1 MKKEE
6 SHIIKEILNGKTEQ
20 YEYFLD
26 RYGQQVFVLVDRIV
40 SCQEDAEELTQDV
53 FLKAFQQLSSFKA
66 ESSFSTWIYRIATNI
81 AISAVRKKRNDVL
94 RLDDSVFAN
103 LSDTQVDAE
112 LEDESEEQ
120 MERLQQA
127 MNQLEADERA
137 LITLYYLEEK
147 PLAEVAFILGM
158 TEGNAKVKL
167 HRIRKK
173 LYVLIKNNEPRTL
186 LLTLLFVGLAILIA
200 DQIASGLCKPYF
212 QRLRPT
218 HDPLL
223 YSLIDTVN
231 SYRGGRY
238 GFFSSHASNTFAIA
252 LFLTLLFRK
261 LSVGITL
268 FSYAVICSYSRL
280 YLGVHFPTDILAGV
294 CCGLIVGL
302 TLYLIYIYILRKM
315 SSIRNFYSS
324 AYTKTGYLLTDLQLI
339 PLGFSLTLVYVAIKA
354 VVFASQL

>member
-6 SHIIKEILNGKTEQ
+6 SHIIKEILDGKTEQ

-40 SCQEDAEELTQDV
+40 SCQEDAEELAQDV

-66 ESSFSTWIYRIATNI
+66 ESSFSTWIYRIATNV

-103 LSDTQVDAE
+103 LSDTQVDEA
-112 LEDESEEQ
+112 LEDDSEEQ

-173 LYVLIKNNEPRTL
+173 LYVLIKNQE
-186 LLTLLFVGLAILIA
+186 
-200 DQIASGLCKPYF
+200 
-212 QRLRPT
+212 
-218 HDPLL
+218 
-223 YSLIDTVN
+223 
-231 SYRGGRY
+231 
-238 GFFSSHASNTFAIA
+238 
-252 LFLTLLFRK
+252 
-261 LSVGITL
+261 
-268 FSYAVICSYSRL
+268 
-280 YLGVHFPTDILAGV
+280 
-294 CCGLIVGL
+294 
-302 TLYLIYIYILRKM
+302 
-315 SSIRNFYSS
+315 
-324 AYTKTGYLLTDLQLI
+324 
-339 PLGFSLTLVYVAIKA
+339 
-354 VVFASQL
+354 

>member
-6 SHIIKEILNGKTEQ
+6 SYIIKEILNGKTEQ

-66 ESSFSTWIYRIATNI
+66 ESSFSTWIYRIATNL

-103 LSDTQVDAE
+103 LSDTQVDEA

-120 MERLQQA
+120 VERLQQA

-173 LYVLIKNNEPRTL
+173 LYVLIKNQE
-186 LLTLLFVGLAILIA
+186 
-200 DQIASGLCKPYF
+200 
-212 QRLRPT
+212 
-218 HDPLL
+218 
-223 YSLIDTVN
+223 
-231 SYRGGRY
+231 
-238 GFFSSHASNTFAIA
+238 
-252 LFLTLLFRK
+252 
-261 LSVGITL
+261 
-268 FSYAVICSYSRL
+268 
-280 YLGVHFPTDILAGV
+280 
-294 CCGLIVGL
+294 
-302 TLYLIYIYILRKM
+302 
-315 SSIRNFYSS
+315 
-324 AYTKTGYLLTDLQLI
+324 
-339 PLGFSLTLVYVAIKA
+339 
-354 VVFASQL
+354 

>member
-6 SHIIKEILNGKTEQ
+6 AHIIQEILNGKTEQ

-66 ESSFSTWIYRIATNI
+66 ESSFSTWIYRIATNL

-94 RLDDSVFAN
+94 RLEDSIFAN
-103 LSDTQVDAE
+103 LSDTQVDEA

-173 LYVLIKNNEPRTL
+173 LYVLIKNQE
-186 LLTLLFVGLAILIA
+186 
-200 DQIASGLCKPYF
+200 
-212 QRLRPT
+212 
-218 HDPLL
+218 
-223 YSLIDTVN
+223 
-231 SYRGGRY
+231 
-238 GFFSSHASNTFAIA
+238 
-252 LFLTLLFRK
+252 
-261 LSVGITL
+261 
-268 FSYAVICSYSRL
+268 
-280 YLGVHFPTDILAGV
+280 
-294 CCGLIVGL
+294 
-302 TLYLIYIYILRKM
+302 
-315 SSIRNFYSS
+315 
-324 AYTKTGYLLTDLQLI
+324 
-339 PLGFSLTLVYVAIKA
+339 
-354 VVFASQL
+354 

>member
-6 SHIIKEILNGKTEQ
+6 AHIIKEILNGKTEQ

-66 ESSFSTWIYRIATNI
+66 ESSFSTWIYRIATNL

-103 LSDTQVDAE
+103 LSDTQVDEA
-112 LEDESEEQ
+112 LQDDSEEQ

-173 LYVLIKNNEPRTL
+173 LYVLIKNQ
-186 LLTLLFVGLAILIA
+186 G
-200 DQIASGLCKPYF
+200 
-212 QRLRPT
+212 
-218 HDPLL
+218 
-223 YSLIDTVN
+223 
-231 SYRGGRY
+231 
-238 GFFSSHASNTFAIA
+238 
-252 LFLTLLFRK
+252 
-261 LSVGITL
+261 
-268 FSYAVICSYSRL
+268 
-280 YLGVHFPTDILAGV
+280 
-294 CCGLIVGL
+294 
-302 TLYLIYIYILRKM
+302 
-315 SSIRNFYSS
+315 
-324 AYTKTGYLLTDLQLI
+324 
-339 PLGFSLTLVYVAIKA
+339 
-354 VVFASQL
+354 

>member
-6 SHIIKEILNGKTEQ
+6 AHIIKEILNGKTEQ

-66 ESSFSTWIYRIATNI
+66 ESSFSTWIDRIAINV

-103 LSDTQVDAE
+103 LSDTQVDEA

-120 MERLQQA
+120 VERLQQA

-147 PLAEVAFILGM
+147 PLVEVAFILGL

-173 LYVLIKNNEPRTL
+173 LYVLIKNQE
-186 LLTLLFVGLAILIA
+186 
-200 DQIASGLCKPYF
+200 
-212 QRLRPT
+212 
-218 HDPLL
+218 
-223 YSLIDTVN
+223 
-231 SYRGGRY
+231 
-238 GFFSSHASNTFAIA
+238 
-252 LFLTLLFRK
+252 
-261 LSVGITL
+261 
-268 FSYAVICSYSRL
+268 
-280 YLGVHFPTDILAGV
+280 
-294 CCGLIVGL
+294 
-302 TLYLIYIYILRKM
+302 
-315 SSIRNFYSS
+315 
-324 AYTKTGYLLTDLQLI
+324 
-339 PLGFSLTLVYVAIKA
+339 
-354 VVFASQL
+354 

>member
-6 SHIIKEILNGKTEQ
+6 AHIIKEILNGKTEQ

-66 ESSFSTWIYRIATNI
+66 ESSFSTWIYRIATNL

-103 LSDTQVDAE
+103 LSDTQVDEA
-112 LEDESEEQ
+112 LEDDSEEQ

-173 LYVLIKNNEPRTL
+173 LYVFIK
-186 LLTLLFVGLAILIA
+186 
-200 DQIASGLCKPYF
+200 DQE
-212 QRLRPT
+212 
-218 HDPLL
+218 
-223 YSLIDTVN
+223 
-231 SYRGGRY
+231 
-238 GFFSSHASNTFAIA
+238 
-252 LFLTLLFRK
+252 
-261 LSVGITL
+261 
-268 FSYAVICSYSRL
+268 
-280 YLGVHFPTDILAGV
+280 
-294 CCGLIVGL
+294 
-302 TLYLIYIYILRKM
+302 
-315 SSIRNFYSS
+315 
-324 AYTKTGYLLTDLQLI
+324 
-339 PLGFSLTLVYVAIKA
+339 
-354 VVFASQL
+354 

>member
-6 SHIIKEILNGKTEQ
+6 AHIIKEILNGKTEQ

-66 ESSFSTWIYRIATNI
+66 ESSFSTWIYRIATNL

-103 LSDTQVDAE
+103 LSDTQVDAA

-173 LYVLIKNNEPRTL
+173 LYVLIKNQE
-186 LLTLLFVGLAILIA
+186 
-200 DQIASGLCKPYF
+200 
-212 QRLRPT
+212 
-218 HDPLL
+218 
-223 YSLIDTVN
+223 
-231 SYRGGRY
+231 
-238 GFFSSHASNTFAIA
+238 
-252 LFLTLLFRK
+252 
-261 LSVGITL
+261 
-268 FSYAVICSYSRL
+268 
-280 YLGVHFPTDILAGV
+280 
-294 CCGLIVGL
+294 
-302 TLYLIYIYILRKM
+302 
-315 SSIRNFYSS
+315 
-324 AYTKTGYLLTDLQLI
+324 
-339 PLGFSLTLVYVAIKA
+339 
-354 VVFASQL
+354 

>member
-1 MKKEE
+1 MKKDEA
-6 SHIIKEILNGKTEQ
+6 HIIKEILHGNTAL

-66 ESSFSTWIYRIATNI
+66 ESSFSTWIYRIATNL

-103 LSDTQVDAE
+103 LTDTQVDEA
-112 LEDESEEQ
+112 LEDNSEEQ

-173 LYVLIKNNEPRTL
+173 LYVLIKNQE
-186 LLTLLFVGLAILIA
+186 
-200 DQIASGLCKPYF
+200 
-212 QRLRPT
+212 
-218 HDPLL
+218 
-223 YSLIDTVN
+223 
-231 SYRGGRY
+231 
-238 GFFSSHASNTFAIA
+238 
-252 LFLTLLFRK
+252 
-261 LSVGITL
+261 
-268 FSYAVICSYSRL
+268 
-280 YLGVHFPTDILAGV
+280 
-294 CCGLIVGL
+294 
-302 TLYLIYIYILRKM
+302 
-315 SSIRNFYSS
+315 
-324 AYTKTGYLLTDLQLI
+324 
-339 PLGFSLTLVYVAIKA
+339 
-354 VVFASQL
+354 

>member
-6 SHIIKEILNGKTEQ
+6 AHIIKEILNGKTEQ

-66 ESSFSTWIYRIATNI
+66 ESSFSTWIYRIATNV

-103 LSDTQVDAE
+103 LSDTQVDEA
-112 LEDESEEQ
+112 LEDDSEEQ

-147 PLAEVAFILGM
+147 PLVEVAFILGM

-173 LYVLIKNNEPRTL
+173 LYVLIKNQ
-186 LLTLLFVGLAILIA
+186 G
-200 DQIASGLCKPYF
+200 
-212 QRLRPT
+212 
-218 HDPLL
+218 
-223 YSLIDTVN
+223 
-231 SYRGGRY
+231 
-238 GFFSSHASNTFAIA
+238 
-252 LFLTLLFRK
+252 
-261 LSVGITL
+261 
-268 FSYAVICSYSRL
+268 
-280 YLGVHFPTDILAGV
+280 
-294 CCGLIVGL
+294 
-302 TLYLIYIYILRKM
+302 
-315 SSIRNFYSS
+315 
-324 AYTKTGYLLTDLQLI
+324 
-339 PLGFSLTLVYVAIKA
+339 
-354 VVFASQL
+354 

>member
-1 MKKEE
+1 MISFVHLSFRRRTFPLVTTYAEKNIFCPKCNLCGNLASKRQMKKEE

-66 ESSFSTWIYRIATNI
+66 ESSFSTWIYRIATNL

-103 LSDTQVDAE
+103 LSDTQVDEA
-112 LEDESEEQ
+112 LEDDSEEQ

-173 LYVLIKNNEPRTL
+173 LYVLIKNQE
-186 LLTLLFVGLAILIA
+186 
-200 DQIASGLCKPYF
+200 
-212 QRLRPT
+212 
-218 HDPLL
+218 
-223 YSLIDTVN
+223 
-231 SYRGGRY
+231 
-238 GFFSSHASNTFAIA
+238 
-252 LFLTLLFRK
+252 
-261 LSVGITL
+261 
-268 FSYAVICSYSRL
+268 
-280 YLGVHFPTDILAGV
+280 
-294 CCGLIVGL
+294 
-302 TLYLIYIYILRKM
+302 
-315 SSIRNFYSS
+315 
-324 AYTKTGYLLTDLQLI
+324 
-339 PLGFSLTLVYVAIKA
+339 
-354 VVFASQL
+354 

>member
-6 SHIIKEILNGKTEQ
+6 AHIIKKILNGKTEQ

-66 ESSFSTWIYRIATNI
+66 ESTFSTWIYRIATNI

-103 LSDTQVDAE
+103 LSDTQVDAA

-137 LITLYYLEEK
+137 LITLYYLKEK
-147 PLAEVAFILGM
+147 PLAEVAFILGL

-173 LYVLIKNNEPRTL
+173 LYVLIKNQE
-186 LLTLLFVGLAILIA
+186 
-200 DQIASGLCKPYF
+200 
-212 QRLRPT
+212 
-218 HDPLL
+218 
-223 YSLIDTVN
+223 
-231 SYRGGRY
+231 
-238 GFFSSHASNTFAIA
+238 
-252 LFLTLLFRK
+252 
-261 LSVGITL
+261 
-268 FSYAVICSYSRL
+268 
-280 YLGVHFPTDILAGV
+280 
-294 CCGLIVGL
+294 
-302 TLYLIYIYILRKM
+302 
-315 SSIRNFYSS
+315 
-324 AYTKTGYLLTDLQLI
+324 
-339 PLGFSLTLVYVAIKA
+339 
-354 VVFASQL
+354 

>member
-6 SHIIKEILNGKTEQ
+6 AHIIKEILNGKTEQ

-66 ESSFSTWIYRIATNI
+66 ESSFSTWIYRIATNVV
-81 AISAVRKKRNDVL
+81 ISAVRKKRNDVL

-103 LSDTQVDAE
+103 LSDTQVDEA

-147 PLAEVAFILGM
+147 PLVEVAFILGL

-173 LYVLIKNNEPRTL
+173 LYVLIKNQE
-186 LLTLLFVGLAILIA
+186 
-200 DQIASGLCKPYF
+200 
-212 QRLRPT
+212 
-218 HDPLL
+218 
-223 YSLIDTVN
+223 
-231 SYRGGRY
+231 
-238 GFFSSHASNTFAIA
+238 
-252 LFLTLLFRK
+252 
-261 LSVGITL
+261 
-268 FSYAVICSYSRL
+268 
-280 YLGVHFPTDILAGV
+280 
-294 CCGLIVGL
+294 
-302 TLYLIYIYILRKM
+302 
-315 SSIRNFYSS
+315 
-324 AYTKTGYLLTDLQLI
+324 
-339 PLGFSLTLVYVAIKA
+339 
-354 VVFASQL
+354 

>member
-66 ESSFSTWIYRIATNI
+66 ESSFSTWIYRIATNL

-103 LSDTQVDAE
+103 LSDTQVDEA

-158 TEGNAKVKL
+158 TDGNAKVKL

-173 LYVLIKNNEPRTL
+173 LYVLIKIQE
-186 LLTLLFVGLAILIA
+186 
-200 DQIASGLCKPYF
+200 
-212 QRLRPT
+212 
-218 HDPLL
+218 
-223 YSLIDTVN
+223 
-231 SYRGGRY
+231 
-238 GFFSSHASNTFAIA
+238 
-252 LFLTLLFRK
+252 
-261 LSVGITL
+261 
-268 FSYAVICSYSRL
+268 
-280 YLGVHFPTDILAGV
+280 
-294 CCGLIVGL
+294 
-302 TLYLIYIYILRKM
+302 
-315 SSIRNFYSS
+315 
-324 AYTKTGYLLTDLQLI
+324 
-339 PLGFSLTLVYVAIKA
+339 
-354 VVFASQL
+354 

>member
-66 ESSFSTWIYRIATNI
+66 ESSFSTWIYRIATNL

-94 RLDDSVFAN
+94 RLEDSIFAN
-103 LSDTQVDAE
+103 LSDTQVDEA

-173 LYVLIKNNEPRTL
+173 LYVLIKNQE
-186 LLTLLFVGLAILIA
+186 
-200 DQIASGLCKPYF
+200 
-212 QRLRPT
+212 
-218 HDPLL
+218 
-223 YSLIDTVN
+223 
-231 SYRGGRY
+231 
-238 GFFSSHASNTFAIA
+238 
-252 LFLTLLFRK
+252 
-261 LSVGITL
+261 
-268 FSYAVICSYSRL
+268 
-280 YLGVHFPTDILAGV
+280 
-294 CCGLIVGL
+294 
-302 TLYLIYIYILRKM
+302 
-315 SSIRNFYSS
+315 
-324 AYTKTGYLLTDLQLI
+324 
-339 PLGFSLTLVYVAIKA
+339 
-354 VVFASQL
+354 

>member
-20 YEYFLD
+20 YEYFLE

-66 ESSFSTWIYRIATNI
+66 ESSFSTWIYRIATNL

-94 RLDDSVFAN
+94 RLEDSVFAN
-103 LSDTQVDAE
+103 LSDTQVDEA

-147 PLAEVAFILGM
+147 PLVEVAFILGI

-173 LYVLIKNNEPRTL
+173 LYVLIKNQE
-186 LLTLLFVGLAILIA
+186 
-200 DQIASGLCKPYF
+200 
-212 QRLRPT
+212 
-218 HDPLL
+218 
-223 YSLIDTVN
+223 
-231 SYRGGRY
+231 
-238 GFFSSHASNTFAIA
+238 
-252 LFLTLLFRK
+252 
-261 LSVGITL
+261 
-268 FSYAVICSYSRL
+268 
-280 YLGVHFPTDILAGV
+280 
-294 CCGLIVGL
+294 
-302 TLYLIYIYILRKM
+302 
-315 SSIRNFYSS
+315 
-324 AYTKTGYLLTDLQLI
+324 
-339 PLGFSLTLVYVAIKA
+339 
-354 VVFASQL
+354 

>member
-20 YEYFLD
+20 YEYFLN

-66 ESSFSTWIYRIATNI
+66 ESSFSTWIYRIATNL

-94 RLDDSVFAN
+94 RLEDSVFAN
-103 LSDTQVDAE
+103 LSDTQVDEA

-137 LITLYYLEEK
+137 LITIYYLEEK
-147 PLAEVAFILGM
+147 PLVEVAFILGI

-173 LYVLIKNNEPRTL
+173 LYVLIKNQE
-186 LLTLLFVGLAILIA
+186 
-200 DQIASGLCKPYF
+200 
-212 QRLRPT
+212 
-218 HDPLL
+218 
-223 YSLIDTVN
+223 
-231 SYRGGRY
+231 
-238 GFFSSHASNTFAIA
+238 
-252 LFLTLLFRK
+252 
-261 LSVGITL
+261 
-268 FSYAVICSYSRL
+268 
-280 YLGVHFPTDILAGV
+280 
-294 CCGLIVGL
+294 
-302 TLYLIYIYILRKM
+302 
-315 SSIRNFYSS
+315 
-324 AYTKTGYLLTDLQLI
+324 
-339 PLGFSLTLVYVAIKA
+339 
-354 VVFASQL
+354 

>member
-6 SHIIKEILNGKTEQ
+6 AHIIKEILNGKTEQ

-66 ESSFSTWIYRIATNI
+66 ESSFSTWIYRIATNV

-103 LSDTQVDAE
+103 LSDTQVDEA

-173 LYVLIKNNEPRTL
+173 LYVLIKNQE
-186 LLTLLFVGLAILIA
+186 
-200 DQIASGLCKPYF
+200 
-212 QRLRPT
+212 
-218 HDPLL
+218 
-223 YSLIDTVN
+223 
-231 SYRGGRY
+231 
-238 GFFSSHASNTFAIA
+238 
-252 LFLTLLFRK
+252 
-261 LSVGITL
+261 
-268 FSYAVICSYSRL
+268 
-280 YLGVHFPTDILAGV
+280 
-294 CCGLIVGL
+294 
-302 TLYLIYIYILRKM
+302 
-315 SSIRNFYSS
+315 
-324 AYTKTGYLLTDLQLI
+324 
-339 PLGFSLTLVYVAIKA
+339 
-354 VVFASQL
+354 

>member
-66 ESSFSTWIYRIATNI
+66 ESSFSTWIYRRATNV

-103 LSDTQVDAE
+103 LSDTQVDEA

-120 MERLQQA
+120 VERLQQA

-173 LYVLIKNNEPRTL
+173 LYVLIKNQE
-186 LLTLLFVGLAILIA
+186 
-200 DQIASGLCKPYF
+200 
-212 QRLRPT
+212 
-218 HDPLL
+218 
-223 YSLIDTVN
+223 
-231 SYRGGRY
+231 
-238 GFFSSHASNTFAIA
+238 
-252 LFLTLLFRK
+252 
-261 LSVGITL
+261 
-268 FSYAVICSYSRL
+268 
-280 YLGVHFPTDILAGV
+280 
-294 CCGLIVGL
+294 
-302 TLYLIYIYILRKM
+302 
-315 SSIRNFYSS
+315 
-324 AYTKTGYLLTDLQLI
+324 
-339 PLGFSLTLVYVAIKA
+339 
-354 VVFASQL
+354 

>member
-6 SHIIKEILNGKTEQ
+6 AHIIKEILNGKTEQ
-20 YEYFLD
+20 YEYFLG

-66 ESSFSTWIYRIATNI
+66 ESSFSTWIYRIATNL

-103 LSDTQVDAE
+103 LSDTQVDEA
-112 LEDESEEQ
+112 LEDDSEEQ

-173 LYVLIKNNEPRTL
+173 LYVLIKNQE
-186 LLTLLFVGLAILIA
+186 
-200 DQIASGLCKPYF
+200 
-212 QRLRPT
+212 
-218 HDPLL
+218 
-223 YSLIDTVN
+223 
-231 SYRGGRY
+231 
-238 GFFSSHASNTFAIA
+238 
-252 LFLTLLFRK
+252 
-261 LSVGITL
+261 
-268 FSYAVICSYSRL
+268 
-280 YLGVHFPTDILAGV
+280 
-294 CCGLIVGL
+294 
-302 TLYLIYIYILRKM
+302 
-315 SSIRNFYSS
+315 
-324 AYTKTGYLLTDLQLI
+324 
-339 PLGFSLTLVYVAIKA
+339 
-354 VVFASQL
+354 

>member
-6 SHIIKEILNGKTEQ
+6 AHIIKEILNGKTEQ

-66 ESSFSTWIYRIATNI
+66 ESSFSTWIYRIATNL

-103 LSDTQVDAE
+103 LSDTQVDEA

-120 MERLQQA
+120 MEHLQRA

-173 LYVLIKNNEPRTL
+173 LYVLIKNQE
-186 LLTLLFVGLAILIA
+186 
-200 DQIASGLCKPYF
+200 
-212 QRLRPT
+212 
-218 HDPLL
+218 
-223 YSLIDTVN
+223 
-231 SYRGGRY
+231 
-238 GFFSSHASNTFAIA
+238 
-252 LFLTLLFRK
+252 
-261 LSVGITL
+261 
-268 FSYAVICSYSRL
+268 
-280 YLGVHFPTDILAGV
+280 
-294 CCGLIVGL
+294 
-302 TLYLIYIYILRKM
+302 
-315 SSIRNFYSS
+315 
-324 AYTKTGYLLTDLQLI
+324 
-339 PLGFSLTLVYVAIKA
+339 
-354 VVFASQL
+354 

>member
-66 ESSFSTWIYRIATNI
+66 ESSFSTWIYRIATNL

-103 LSDTQVDAE
+103 LSDTQVDEA
-112 LEDESEEQ
+112 LEDDSEEQ

-173 LYVLIKNNEPRTL
+173 LYVLIKNQE
-186 LLTLLFVGLAILIA
+186 
-200 DQIASGLCKPYF
+200 
-212 QRLRPT
+212 
-218 HDPLL
+218 
-223 YSLIDTVN
+223 
-231 SYRGGRY
+231 
-238 GFFSSHASNTFAIA
+238 
-252 LFLTLLFRK
+252 
-261 LSVGITL
+261 
-268 FSYAVICSYSRL
+268 
-280 YLGVHFPTDILAGV
+280 
-294 CCGLIVGL
+294 
-302 TLYLIYIYILRKM
+302 
-315 SSIRNFYSS
+315 
-324 AYTKTGYLLTDLQLI
+324 
-339 PLGFSLTLVYVAIKA
+339 
-354 VVFASQL
+354 

>member
-6 SHIIKEILNGKTEQ
+6 AHIIKEILNGKTEQ

-66 ESSFSTWIYRIATNI
+66 ESCFSTWIYRIATNL

-103 LSDTQVDAE
+103 LSDTQVDEA

-147 PLAEVAFILGM
+147 PLIEVAFILGL

-173 LYVLIKNNEPRTL
+173 LYVLIKNQE
-186 LLTLLFVGLAILIA
+186 
-200 DQIASGLCKPYF
+200 
-212 QRLRPT
+212 
-218 HDPLL
+218 
-223 YSLIDTVN
+223 
-231 SYRGGRY
+231 
-238 GFFSSHASNTFAIA
+238 
-252 LFLTLLFRK
+252 
-261 LSVGITL
+261 
-268 FSYAVICSYSRL
+268 
-280 YLGVHFPTDILAGV
+280 
-294 CCGLIVGL
+294 
-302 TLYLIYIYILRKM
+302 
-315 SSIRNFYSS
+315 
-324 AYTKTGYLLTDLQLI
+324 
-339 PLGFSLTLVYVAIKA
+339 
-354 VVFASQL
+354 

>member
-6 SHIIKEILNGKTEQ
+6 AHIIKEILDGKTEQ

-103 LSDTQVDAE
+103 LSDTQVDAA

-147 PLAEVAFILGM
+147 PLVEVAFILGI

-173 LYVLIKNNEPRTL
+173 LYIFIK
-186 LLTLLFVGLAILIA
+186 
-200 DQIASGLCKPYF
+200 DQE
-212 QRLRPT
+212 
-218 HDPLL
+218 
-223 YSLIDTVN
+223 
-231 SYRGGRY
+231 
-238 GFFSSHASNTFAIA
+238 
-252 LFLTLLFRK
+252 
-261 LSVGITL
+261 
-268 FSYAVICSYSRL
+268 
-280 YLGVHFPTDILAGV
+280 
-294 CCGLIVGL
+294 
-302 TLYLIYIYILRKM
+302 
-315 SSIRNFYSS
+315 
-324 AYTKTGYLLTDLQLI
+324 
-339 PLGFSLTLVYVAIKA
+339 
-354 VVFASQL
+354 

>member
-20 YEYFLD
+20 YEYFLN

-66 ESSFSTWIYRIATNI
+66 ESSFSTWIYRIATNL

-94 RLDDSVFAN
+94 RLEDSVFAN
-103 LSDTQVDAE
+103 LSDTQVDEA

-120 MERLQQA
+120 MERLQRA

-147 PLAEVAFILGM
+147 PLAEVAFILGL

-173 LYVLIKNNEPRTL
+173 LYVLIKNQE
-186 LLTLLFVGLAILIA
+186 
-200 DQIASGLCKPYF
+200 
-212 QRLRPT
+212 
-218 HDPLL
+218 
-223 YSLIDTVN
+223 
-231 SYRGGRY
+231 
-238 GFFSSHASNTFAIA
+238 
-252 LFLTLLFRK
+252 
-261 LSVGITL
+261 
-268 FSYAVICSYSRL
+268 
-280 YLGVHFPTDILAGV
+280 
-294 CCGLIVGL
+294 
-302 TLYLIYIYILRKM
+302 
-315 SSIRNFYSS
+315 
-324 AYTKTGYLLTDLQLI
+324 
-339 PLGFSLTLVYVAIKA
+339 
-354 VVFASQL
+354 

>member
-6 SHIIKEILNGKTEQ
+6 AHIIKEILNGKTEQ

-66 ESSFSTWIYRIATNI
+66 ESSFSTWIYRIATNL

-103 LSDTQVDAE
+103 LSDTQVDEA

-137 LITLYYLEEK
+137 MITLYYLEEK

-173 LYVLIKNNEPRTL
+173 LYVLIKNQE
-186 LLTLLFVGLAILIA
+186 
-200 DQIASGLCKPYF
+200 
-212 QRLRPT
+212 
-218 HDPLL
+218 
-223 YSLIDTVN
+223 
-231 SYRGGRY
+231 
-238 GFFSSHASNTFAIA
+238 
-252 LFLTLLFRK
+252 
-261 LSVGITL
+261 
-268 FSYAVICSYSRL
+268 
-280 YLGVHFPTDILAGV
+280 
-294 CCGLIVGL
+294 
-302 TLYLIYIYILRKM
+302 
-315 SSIRNFYSS
+315 
-324 AYTKTGYLLTDLQLI
+324 
-339 PLGFSLTLVYVAIKA
+339 
-354 VVFASQL
+354 

>member
-6 SHIIKEILNGKTEQ
+6 AHIIKEILNGKTEQ

-66 ESSFSTWIYRIATNI
+66 ESSFSTWIYRIATNL

-103 LSDTQVDAE
+103 LSDTQVDEA

-147 PLAEVAFILGM
+147 PLVEVAFILGI

-173 LYVLIKNNEPRTL
+173 LYVLIKN
-186 LLTLLFVGLAILIA
+186 
-200 DQIASGLCKPYF
+200 QK
-212 QRLRPT
+212 
-218 HDPLL
+218 
-223 YSLIDTVN
+223 
-231 SYRGGRY
+231 
-238 GFFSSHASNTFAIA
+238 
-252 LFLTLLFRK
+252 
-261 LSVGITL
+261 
-268 FSYAVICSYSRL
+268 
-280 YLGVHFPTDILAGV
+280 
-294 CCGLIVGL
+294 
-302 TLYLIYIYILRKM
+302 
-315 SSIRNFYSS
+315 
-324 AYTKTGYLLTDLQLI
+324 
-339 PLGFSLTLVYVAIKA
+339 
-354 VVFASQL
+354 